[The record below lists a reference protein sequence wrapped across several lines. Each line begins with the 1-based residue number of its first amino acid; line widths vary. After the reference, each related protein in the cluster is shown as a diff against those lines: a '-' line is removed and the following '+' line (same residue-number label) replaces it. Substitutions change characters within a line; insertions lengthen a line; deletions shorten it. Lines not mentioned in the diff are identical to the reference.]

1 MQCVFVRRRSER
13 ACPTQMIYSFATS
26 PPLVYFHHQVL
37 QEKEEEAAK
46 GHAPH
51 KMKYSFI
58 TSPPL
63 VYFHHQVLQE
73 KEEEAAKGM
82 GRLTVGGEEMTWEGG
97 EVANMV
103 GGVI

>member
-1 MQCVFVRRRSER
+1 
-13 ACPTQMIYSFATS
+13 
-26 PPLVYFHHQVL
+26 
-37 QEKEEEAAK
+37 
-46 GHAPH
+46 
-51 KMKYSFI
+51 MKYSFI

>member
-13 ACPTQMIYSFATS
+13 ACPTQMIYSFA
-26 PPLVYFHHQVL
+26 
-37 QEKEEEAAK
+37 
-46 GHAPH
+46 
-51 KMKYSFI
+51 